1 MTKAPLLSSGVF
13 LLVMNI
19 RKFLRLQ
26 TDGYLTTLRD
36 AISSDLS
43 ANVEYTSLSMSGKSV
58 SQKTMVRTVELADA
72 LADVLIERGL
82 QGSDYEAKTRMT
94 RARFA

>member
-1 MTKAPLLSSGVF
+1 
-13 LLVMNI
+13 MNI

-72 LADVLIERGL
+72 LVDVLLERGL
-82 QGSDYEAKTRMT
+82 QGSDYKAKTRMT